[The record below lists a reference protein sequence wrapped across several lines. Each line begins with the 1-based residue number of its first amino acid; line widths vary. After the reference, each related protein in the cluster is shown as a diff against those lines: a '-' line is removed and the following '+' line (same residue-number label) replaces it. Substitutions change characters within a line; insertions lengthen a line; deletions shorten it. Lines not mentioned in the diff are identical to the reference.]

1 MDTLIIIIAAVLLV
15 VVVMVF
21 AMALKSAKNDK
32 QQALDALRQANQDAV
47 SGLKDSYERT
57 ISELKD
63 GYACQLQD
71 VKSGHER
78 QLQELKTGHERQ
90 VQELKTG
97 HERQIQELK
106 EGYVRELN
114 ELKIGYDKSV
124 SDLKKSHEEALMRQ
138 LETVKAQVTAES
150 EKMLKAREDELEK
163 KAKQTFEAITG
174 GLNKDIKDMKEA
186 FEKNKEAHTQTSQS
200 LKENLE
206 SAVKHLREQTI
217 SIGTKADNLADALRG
232 QNKTQGNWGETIL
245 DNMFANEGM
254 RLGRDYD
261 SEVVLKDEK
270 GVAIINEDTSK
281 GLRPDFI
288 LHYPDGNDIVI
299 DSKVNMTALAE
310 YVNATDEDARK
321 ADAERNLEAIK
332 EQIDK
337 LAKKD
342 YSRYLQPGHKMLD
355 FVIMFVPVYS
365 ALRLAYE
372 SDRNLWQYGYKKGVL
387 ITTEETLMPFL
398 RMIRIAWTSQEQI
411 ANQKDIIATAETILA
426 RVSDFCAAHAKM
438 GKKLEEAME
447 HYETCDKKIR
457 ERGQSIVGAA
467 NRLLKLG
474 VPGNPKKQIPPEIGM
489 EEVDG

>member
-1 MDTLIIIIAAVLLV
+1 MDTMIIIVAAAVLLV
-15 VVVMVF
+15 AMALIF
-21 AMALKSAKNDK
+21 AMALKTAKQDK
-32 QQALDALRQANQDAV
+32 EQALALLRETHENTV
-47 SGLKDSYERT
+47 EGLKASHLAAVTSLKEGYERT
-57 ISELKD
+57 IAELK
-63 GYACQLQD
+63 QT
-71 VKSGHER
+71 HEA
-78 QLQELKTGHERQ
+78 
-90 VQELKTG
+90 
-97 HERQIQELK
+97 
-106 EGYVRELN
+106 
-114 ELKIGYDKSV
+114 
-124 SDLKKSHEEALMRQ
+124 ALSQQ

-150 EKMLKAREDELEK
+150 EKMLKAREEELEQR
-163 KAKQTFEAITG
+163 AKQTFESITG
-174 GLNKDIKDMKEA
+174 TLGKDIKDMKEA
-186 FEKNKEAHTQTSQS
+186 FEQNKKTHAETSQS

-206 SAVKHLREQTI
+206 TAVKHLREQTMA
-217 SIGTKADNLADALRG
+217 IGSKADSLADALRG
-232 QNKTQGNWGETIL
+232 KNKTQGNWGEVIL
-245 DNMFANEGM
+245 DNMFVNEGM

-261 SEVVLKDEK
+261 REVVLRDDK

-299 DSKVNMTALAE
+299 DAKVNLTALDE
-310 YVNATDEDARK
+310 YVNAADENAK
-321 ADAERNLEAIK
+321 IVAAQKNLVAIK

-372 SDRNLWQYGYKKGVL
+372 YDRNLWQDAYKKGVL

-411 ANQKDIIATAETILA
+411 ANQKEIIATAETILA
-426 RVSDFCAAHAKM
+426 RVSDFCTAHAKM

-447 HYETCDKKIR
+447 QYEACDKKIR

-467 NRLLKLG
+467 NKLVRLG
-474 VPGNPKKQIPPEIGM
+474 IPANPKKRIPSEIGM
-489 EEVDG
+489 EEAEEIG